1 MPRAN
6 TKELHARA
14 TDMMTKCL
22 AMHPDQRVA
31 FVNEVLQDA
40 EFTDAELKRVHEL
53 VRKCCE
59 ARDKL
64 AISLHTV
71 QWIDPR
77 QFTMDFND
85 IRPDDF
91 A

>member
-1 MPRAN
+1 MPRAD

-22 AMHPDQRVA
+22 ALHPDERVA

-40 EFTDAELKRVHEL
+40 DFTDAELKRVHEL

-59 ARDKL
+59 ARDKV

-71 QWIDPR
+71 PWHDPR
-77 QFTMDFND
+77 QIPLDFHDISPGDFT
-85 IRPDDF
+85 
-91 A
+91 